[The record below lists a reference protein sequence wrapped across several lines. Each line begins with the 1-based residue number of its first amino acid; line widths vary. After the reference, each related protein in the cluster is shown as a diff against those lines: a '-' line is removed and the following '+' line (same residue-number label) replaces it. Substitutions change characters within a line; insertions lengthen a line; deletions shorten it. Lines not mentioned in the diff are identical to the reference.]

1 MTACEETVGPKPRER
16 ERRKGNGQRAKGKGQ
31 RGKKPRGRV
40 NFTVMRTTSNS
51 VCEDMNLGD
60 YALA

>member
-1 MTACEETVGPKPRER
+1 MTACEQTVGPKPRER
-16 ERRKGNGQRAKGKGQ
+16 ERRKGKGQ

-51 VCEDMNLGD
+51 VCEDMNFGD